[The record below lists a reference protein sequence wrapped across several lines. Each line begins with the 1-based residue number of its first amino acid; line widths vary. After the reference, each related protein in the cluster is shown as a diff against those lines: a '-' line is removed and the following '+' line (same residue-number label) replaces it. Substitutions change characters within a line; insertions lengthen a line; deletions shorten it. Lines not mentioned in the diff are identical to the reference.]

1 MTIVNREELM
11 LGQEILPTVPTI
23 LTAPT
28 VPPVQT
34 VRAVQIVHPEL
45 HLPRLRRAKIF
56 ALSIFWFALNFHWAA
71 LGIIILPSQVLK
83 LVGNAHK
90 GEALAFILIPGAF
103 VSLIANPLFG
113 LLSDRT
119 RGRLAALGRR
129 RPYIFIGTLL
139 NLGCLVWMAFAP
151 NIISLAIAY
160 ALVQLFNNAA
170 TAPFHALLP
179 DIVPEEQRGI
189 ASGMMGFMATFGSVV
204 GVVFAGIFIDAN
216 LPTVP
221 YEHNLWIT
229 YGVIMLVM
237 ITMML
242 ITIFSIRER
251 AANPRH
257 LTTHYVPFEPDM
269 LSSSNNTAH
278 TTRLTWLTPSV
289 VRNVSGTLIVAFIAW
304 IMMTLWNMLHLT
316 PISISGDVQQVVL
329 EVIATIGILRLF
341 GFHPRRN
348 PDFAW
353 VLVTRLVMM
362 LGIYT
367 VQDFL
372 QYYMRDIVHAA
383 HPEAQTTNFVI
394 ILSLTSLVSAILAG
408 WLSDRVGRKRLVYF
422 AGGLMALVGLVF
434 VVTQSLPIILA
445 AAAIFGLGYGA
456 YISVDW
462 ALVADVLP
470 SRKHHARDMGVWNIS
485 LSLPQVIA
493 PVLGGPLIDSMAKT
507 GHPTIGFQL
516 LFGMSILYCLLG
528 TMTVHYIR
536 GVKR

>member
-1 MTIVNREELM
+1 MTIVNREEVM
-11 LGQEILPTVPTI
+11 LEQEVART
-23 LTAPT
+23 
-28 VPPVQT
+28 VQT
-34 VRAVQIVHPEL
+34 VQTVQTIQPIRAVQIVHPVV
-45 HLPRLRRAKIF
+45 HLSRLRWTKIF
-56 ALSIFWFALNFHWAA
+56 MLSIFWFALNFHWAA
-71 LGIIILPSQVLK
+71 LGIIILPSQVFT
-83 LVGNAHK
+83 LVGNVHK

-103 VSLIANPLFG
+103 VSLFANPLFG
-113 LLSDRT
+113 LLSDRM
-119 RGRLAALGRR
+119 RGRLATFGRR
-129 RPYIFIGTLL
+129 RPYILVGTLL
-139 NLGCLVWMAFAP
+139 NMGCLVWMALAP
-151 NIISLAIAY
+151 NIISLTIAY
-160 ALVQLFNNAA
+160 ALVQLFSNAA

-179 DIVPEEQRGI
+179 DIVPEEQRGM

-204 GVVFAGIFIDAN
+204 GVVFAGMFIDAN
-216 LPTVP
+216 LPVHT
-221 YEHNLWIT
+221 YEQNLWLT
-229 YGVIMLVM
+229 YGVIILVM
-237 ITMML
+237 TTMML
-242 ITIFSIRER
+242 ITIFSVRE
-251 AANPRH
+251 PVMPFSP
-257 LTTHYVPFEPDM
+257 LTEQKERTSTRSI
-269 LSSSNNTAH
+269 LSLH
-278 TTRLTWLTPSV
+278 DTRPAWLAWMTPSI
-289 VRNVSGTLIVAFIAW
+289 VRNVSGTLFVAFIAW
-304 IMMTLWNMLHLT
+304 IVMMLWNTLHLV
-316 PISISGDVQQVVL
+316 PITIGSDVQQVVL
-329 EVIATIGILRLF
+329 EVIATVGILRLF
-341 GFHPRRN
+341 DFHPRRN

-362 LGIYT
+362 LGVYT

-372 QYYMRDIVHAA
+372 QYYMRDVVHAM

-408 WLSDRVGRKRLVYF
+408 WLSDRLGRKRMVYF

-470 SRKHHARDMGVWNIS
+470 SRKHYARDMGVWNIS

-507 GHPTIGFQL
+507 GHPTLGFQL